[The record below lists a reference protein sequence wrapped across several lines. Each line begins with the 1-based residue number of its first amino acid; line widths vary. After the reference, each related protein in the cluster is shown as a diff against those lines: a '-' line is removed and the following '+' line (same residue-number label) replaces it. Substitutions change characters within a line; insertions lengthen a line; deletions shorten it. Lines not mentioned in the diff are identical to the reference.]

1 MNAPENDPPGEQAA
15 ELNRQ
20 DRINAWPQSNCPRR
34 VAIIGVGLLGGSFGL
49 AIRHQFPNC
58 RLVGVSRSGASRDAA
73 IERGAV
79 HEATDDLQAA
89 CRDADLVVVS
99 TPVDRVAEIIL
110 GIADV
115 CPEDAILTDLGS
127 TKAAIVSA
135 VQSKPSAAAKFVGAH
150 PIAGGEKTGAQ
161 HARDDLFVNRTVVLT
176 PIDATDPVRLKTCE
190 HLWQRIGSRIV
201 MMSPQ
206 DHDQAVATTS
216 HVPHLVASL
225 LVDLPNP
232 DSLRLAGTGWLGTTR
247 VASGDPEMWTA
258 ICQANRLA
266 IADELERFGTAVQ
279 NLRIAILNGDD
290 AEVMRFLEQAKRSRD
305 AVANPTHDC

>member
-1 MNAPENDPPGEQAA
+1 MNAPETGLPGGQATD
-15 ELNRQ
+15 LNQQ
-20 DRINAWPQSNCPRR
+20 DRSVAWPQSDYPRR

-49 AIRHQFPNC
+49 AIRREFPEC
-58 RLVGVSRSGASRDAA
+58 HLVGVSRNGTSRDAA
-73 IERGAV
+73 IARGAI
-79 HEATDDLQAA
+79 HEATDDIQAA
-89 CRDADLVVVS
+89 CRDADLIVVS
-99 TPVDRVAEIIL
+99 TPVDRVADIIL

-135 VQSKPSAAAKFVGAH
+135 VQSSPSAGAKFVGAH

-176 PIDATDPVRLKTCE
+176 PTDVTDPARLQTCE
-190 HLWQRIGSRIV
+190 HLWQRLGSRVV

-206 DHDQAVATTS
+206 DHDQAVATIS

-225 LVDLPNP
+225 LVELPNA

-266 IADELERFGTAVQ
+266 IADELARLGAAVQ
-279 NLRIAILNGDD
+279 NLRNAILTGDD
-290 AEVMRFLEQAKRSRD
+290 AEVMRFLDQAKRSRD
-305 AVANPTHDC
+305 AVVNPVNDC